1 MQADELFDAM
11 TQSVLDGEATV
22 AAELATLS
30 LEAGV
35 DPLEAIDRGY
45 LPGLTE
51 LGDAFGGG
59 RVFLPELVGAGAAM
73 KAAIAVLE
81 PKMVERGSEREQH
94 GTVVLATVRGDVH
107 DIGKSL
113 VGTILFAHGFRV
125 VDLGVD
131 VAPAALVEAV
141 REVGAD
147 IVGLSALLTTTMPA
161 QAGTIQALE
170 EAGLRSQVKVLVGG
184 APVTPEWAERV
195 GADAYGED
203 ALDAVAAARR
213 LLGLDEES
221 YEAR

>member
-22 AAELATLS
+22 AAELASLA
-30 LEAGV
+30 LEAGI
-35 DPLEAIDRGY
+35 DPLDAINEGY

-59 RVFLPELVGAGAAM
+59 LVFLPELVGAGAAM

-81 PKMVERGSEREQH
+81 PTMAERGSSREQH
-94 GTVVLATVRGDVH
+94 GSVVLATVRGDVH

-131 VAPAALVEAV
+131 VAPTAIVEAV
-141 REVGAD
+141 GEVGAD
-147 IVGLSALLTTTMPA
+147 LVGLSALLTTTMPA
-161 QAGTIQALE
+161 QAETIQALE
-170 EAGLRSQVKVLVGG
+170 AAGLRSQVKILVGG

-203 ALDAVAAARR
+203 AVDAVAAARR
-213 LLGLDEES
+213 LLWLDEEIG
-221 YEAR
+221 EAR